1 MGLSTGHRLPLA
13 QAFSFDQNMP
23 RAAHVAPVLGPQ
35 REIFGAPEQLTGKQ
49 QNPARGDKTGPRS
62 GSASTGV
69 AKKELRIANLMVE
82 NAAKLDR
89 DTFGVAVG
97 QGPWQRR
104 LEEIGG
110 IKPLAFGQFGEM
122 GPGLEALLASMA
134 KRGADEMADRYLIEN
149 REAAV
154 GVQMFHMRQR
164 WGAAV
169 WRAQTQVLL
178 GRLKYALPG
187 WEEAESRR
195 AADAATEASWRS
207 HASGSG
213 DGGGL
218 GGDSSWGAGCGGDV
232 GRVDRQ

>member
-1 MGLSTGHRLPLA
+1 
-13 QAFSFDQNMP
+13 
-23 RAAHVAPVLGPQ
+23 
-35 REIFGAPEQLTGKQ
+35 
-49 QNPARGDKTGPRS
+49 
-62 GSASTGV
+62 
-69 AKKELRIANLMVE
+69 MVE
-82 NAAKLDR
+82 KAAKLDR

-110 IKPLAFGQFGEM
+110 IKPRPKPLAFGQFGEM

-154 GVQMFHMRQR
+154 GVQMSHMRQR

-169 WRAQTQVLL
+169 WRAQTQVIL

-187 WEEAESRR
+187 WDEAESRR
-195 AADAATEASWRS
+195 AADTATEARWRS

-213 DGGGL
+213 RRR
-218 GGDSSWGAGCGGDV
+218 GAW
-232 GRVDRQ
+232 RR